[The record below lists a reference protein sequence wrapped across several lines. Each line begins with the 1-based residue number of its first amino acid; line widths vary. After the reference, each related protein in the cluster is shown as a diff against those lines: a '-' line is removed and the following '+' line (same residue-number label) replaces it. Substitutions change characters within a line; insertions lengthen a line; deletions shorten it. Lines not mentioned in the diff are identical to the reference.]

1 MTNKPVILTKED
13 IDKAVNTVLLEYRYG
28 KVVVDIEDGV
38 ILEIDMHGKKRR
50 VKEQLPLNL
59 KQRT

>member
-1 MTNKPVILTKED
+1 MTGKSVILTKED
-13 IDKAVNTVLLEYRYG
+13 IDKAIDTVQLEYAHG
-28 KVVVDIEDGV
+28 KVEIIIEDGV

-59 KQRT
+59 KP